1 MRGRS
6 GQLQLVSQLNEIKKL
21 LDLGGWLL
29 FTRADVSEL
38 CRNREWNSEGVG
50 ERPEHASDG
59 PH

>member
-6 GQLQLVSQLNEIKKL
+6 GQLQPVSQLNELKQL
-21 LDLGGWLL
+21 FDLGGWLL

-38 CRNREWNSEGVG
+38 CRNEEWNSEGVG
-50 ERPEHASDG
+50 ERPEQASDG